1 MYKQSGGTSWKYQ
14 CKECNRFIPGKR
26 PLCSMRTDVI
36 WKENYIACKFF
47 KKENIENEQLSI
59 FDFIKKQ

>member
-1 MYKQSGGTSWKYQ
+1 
-14 CKECNRFIPGKR
+14 
-26 PLCSMRTDVI
+26 MRTDVI